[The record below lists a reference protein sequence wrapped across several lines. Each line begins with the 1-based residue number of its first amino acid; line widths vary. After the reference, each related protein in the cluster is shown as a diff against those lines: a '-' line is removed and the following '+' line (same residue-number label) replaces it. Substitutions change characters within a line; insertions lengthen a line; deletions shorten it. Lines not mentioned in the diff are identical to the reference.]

1 MAAIAVKS
9 FHLCGV
15 CAQKALWPG
24 GDPQSREACEDFL
37 AAIVFFADEKMS
49 QNRLEPLFCK
59 RW

>member
-15 CAQKALWPG
+15 CAQKAPWPG

-49 QNRLEPLFCK
+49 QNRL
-59 RW
+59 